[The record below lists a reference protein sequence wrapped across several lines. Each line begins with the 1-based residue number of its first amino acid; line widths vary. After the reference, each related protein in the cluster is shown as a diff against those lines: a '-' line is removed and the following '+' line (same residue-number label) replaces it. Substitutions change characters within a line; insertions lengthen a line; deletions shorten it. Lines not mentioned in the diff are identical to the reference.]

1 MLFST
6 GAAVS
11 AAISQE
17 SMKKSMNQNRKKS
30 SQSSP
35 ISRSVTLV
43 DPPPFQEFFASF
55 AEKPRQPD
63 EFTVAEFQAATGM
76 REAKARKELVNR
88 AESGQLLK
96 RNYILDGCRVVL
108 YRLNK

>member
-1 MLFST
+1 
-6 GAAVS
+6 
-11 AAISQE
+11 
-17 SMKKSMNQNRKKS
+17 MKKSMNQNRKKS
-30 SQSSP
+30 SQSVSP
-35 ISRSVTLV
+35 VSRSVTLV